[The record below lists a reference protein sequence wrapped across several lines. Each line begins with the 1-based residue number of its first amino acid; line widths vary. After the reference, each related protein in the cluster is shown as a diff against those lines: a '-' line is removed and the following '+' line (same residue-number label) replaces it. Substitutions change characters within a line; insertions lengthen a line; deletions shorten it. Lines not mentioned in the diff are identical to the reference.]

1 MTTAYQKLFL
11 AELLDNMRDSM
22 LEAQAITSEELDDL
36 RTDVAFAVEQAG
48 IVIVQAQIYR
58 VSGIAARPVG

>member
-36 RTDVAFAVEQAG
+36 RADVA
-48 IVIVQAQIYR
+48 
-58 VSGIAARPVG
+58 SAA